1 MTIKNTFIYPLLLS
15 AAHKVTLWCGL
26 LMAVAA
32 LTSCYSQR
40 DGAATYNQQLDFET
54 LNAQRSSVLIDGN
67 WLASN
72 LQTPD
77 LHILELGRTQ
87 DEFLEEHVPG
97 AVFVDWRKDIS
108 DPAKPDR
115 YNLPPQGLFE
125 ELMSNLG
132 ITPESTV
139 VIYDTLDSRA
149 SVRLFWIMKYYMHAD
164 VKILDGGFS
173 LWKEAGFPTISE
185 VLAVTPS
192 TYSVSSINLNLIVDF
207 DYVHD
212 NLSSDTVM
220 LVDGRPFDQY
230 TGDSAGKVFHTGAEH
245 QRGGH
250 IYGAQSA
257 PWADNLR
264 ADGTFKS
271 AEELAPLYEKHEVF
285 NQGVVVTYCNEGL
298 HAAMPWFVLQE
309 LLGYDDVR
317 LYDDSMAE
325 WANVFDTPMV
335 TGEHCM

>member
-1 MTIKNTFIYPLLLS
+1 M
-15 AAHKVTLWCGL
+15 AA
-26 LMAVAA
+26 AV
-32 LTSCYSQR
+32 LTACYSQR
-40 DGAATYNQQLDFET
+40 EDEAVYHQQLDFET
-54 LNAQRSSVLIDGN
+54 LNAQRSSVLVDGD

-72 LQTPD
+72 LHTPN

-87 DEFLEEHVPG
+87 DEFIEEHIPG
-97 AVFVDWRKDIS
+97 AAFVDWRKDIS

-125 ELMSNLG
+125 ELMSKLG
-132 ITPESTV
+132 ITPDSTV
-139 VIYDTLDSRA
+139 VIYDTLDNRA

-164 VKILDGGFS
+164 VKVLDGGFS
-173 LWKEAGFPTISE
+173 YWKEAGHPTVSE
-185 VLAVTPS
+185 ILANTPS
-192 TYSVSSINLNLIVDF
+192 AYSVSSINPDLLVDF
-207 DYVHD
+207 DYVNS
-212 NLSSDTVM
+212 NLSSDGVM
-220 LVDGRPFDQY
+220 LVDGRPFEQY

-250 IYGAQSA
+250 IYGAQSV

-271 AEELAPLYEKHEVF
+271 AEDLAPLYEKHEVF

-298 HAAMPWFVLQE
+298 HAAMPWFVLRH
-309 LLGYDDVR
+309 LLSYDDVR

>member
-1 MTIKNTFIYPLLLS
+1 MRTTHQAFWLIL
-15 AAHKVTLWCGL
+15 TLFLIASCENAPNEEAEYNQEL
-26 LMAVAA
+26 DFVALNA
-32 LTSCYSQR
+32 YRASVLV
-40 DGAATYNQQLDFET
+40 DGA
-54 LNAQRSSVLIDGN
+54 

-72 LQTPD
+72 LQNVD
-77 LHILELGRTQ
+77 LHILELGRTK
-87 DEFLEEHVPG
+87 DEFLEAHIPG
-97 AVFVDWRKDIS
+97 AKFVDWRDEIS

-115 YNLPPQGLFE
+115 YNLPPRRQFE
-125 ELMSNLG
+125 QLMSSLG
-132 ITPESTV
+132 ITPNSTI

-149 SVRLFWIMKYYMHAD
+149 SARMYWILKYYMHAD
-164 VKILDGGFS
+164 VKILDGGFG
-173 LWKEAGFPTISE
+173 LWEIEERPTSNQARKIIESNY
-185 VLAVTPS
+185 LVTA
-192 TYSVSSINLNLIVDF
+192 INSRLLTNF
-207 DYVHD
+207 NYVHD
-212 NLSSDTVM
+212 NLSNEAVQ

-230 TGDSAGKVFHTGAEH
+230 TGDSAGKVFHTGVEH

-250 IYGAQSA
+250 IYGAQSV

-264 ADGTFKS
+264 EDGTFKA
-271 AEELAPLYEKHEVF
+271 AEELAPIYEKHEVY
-285 NQGVVVTYCNEGL
+285 NQGTVVTYCNEGL